1 MAIIRF
7 KGQRYKLATGVSVV
21 VQYWDTKAMRAKKA
35 SQYPDAEVANILLD
49 IIDTRLAEVF
59 TKHRIEG
66 TLPVLTEL
74 KSAIKGSKPHPA
86 SRKKKMKT
94 DSFIPFFETFYLN
107 ADYKEQTKKKYKT
120 TLGWL
125 QKYEHAFKRK
135 LTFNNIDIDFYDQF
149 RSWILSQ
156 KYCPREGEEERYY
169 TANYFGSL
177 IKCVKRVMKA
187 TGPMSRLKMHDNM
200 DYAMSEFKID
210 AEPADTIYLS
220 VDELL
225 KIHHY
230 TPTLEDMEKVSA
242 DKREENLRRKME
254 SMLIV
259 KNKFLIGAFTAL
271 RVSDFNRL
279 REVNIKEN
287 TIRIKP
293 RKGTRKNEDVVI
305 PIHPV
310 IREIIDSGFDISTKI
325 SDQNINERI
334 KEVCQLVEINE
345 LISVS
350 RTEGGSLAEHVFPKY
365 KLVSTHTARRS
376 GATNMYL
383 AGIPAISIMK
393 ITGHRTEKS
402 FMKYI
407 KISQEENARLL
418 AEHAFF
424 STKRTK

>member
-1 MAIIRF
+1 M
-7 KGQRYKLATGVSVV
+7 
-21 VQYWDTKAMRAKKA
+21 
-35 SQYPDAEVANILLD
+35 
-49 IIDTRLAEVF
+49 
-59 TKHRIEG
+59 
-66 TLPVLTEL
+66 LPILTEL
-74 KSAIKGSKPHPA
+74 KAAIKGSKP
-86 SRKKKMKT
+86 SLVSQKKKTKT
-94 DSFIPFFETFYLN
+94 DLFIPFFETFYLN
-107 ADYKEQTKKKYKT
+107 AEYKEQTKRKYKT

-125 QKYEHAFKRK
+125 QKYELAFKRK
-135 LTFNNIDIDFYDQF
+135 LTFNNINIDFYDQF

-156 KYCPREGEEERYY
+156 KYYRRKGEEERYY

-200 DYAMSEFKID
+200 GYAMSEFRID
-210 AEPADTIYLS
+210 AEAADTIYLS
-220 VDELL
+220 VNELI

-230 TPTLEDMEKVSA
+230 TPSLEDVKKVSV

-287 TIRIKP
+287 AIRINP

-310 IREIIDSGFDISTKI
+310 VREIMNTGFDISTKI

-334 KEVCQLVEINE
+334 KEICQLVEINE
-345 LISVS
+345 LVSVS
-350 RTEGGSLAEHVFPKY
+350 RTEGGRLAERVFPKY

-383 AGIPAISIMK
+383 LES
-393 ITGHRTEKS
+393 
-402 FMKYI
+402 
-407 KISQEENARLL
+407 RL
-418 AEHAFF
+418 
-424 STKRTK
+424 SVS